1 MDTGQLVMLR
11 NKTKGK
17 LCKRPIVTN
26 WSLLNLAW
34 SEGQEGRLG
43 GGRLE
48 DPRSQGG
55 CLTGP
60 RHQGRRVGGPIGSML
75 AFDRSSDDLQGS
87 KGELEGPGM
96 SRGEVEGSKGLLGD
110 PMMGS
115 TGRLDWSSDDLSAY
129 SPIHIYVI

>member
-17 LCKRPIVTN
+17 LCKCPIVTN

-34 SEGQEGRLG
+34 SEGQEGGLG

-55 CLTGP
+55 CLAGP

-87 KGELEGPGM
+87 TGELDGPGM
-96 SRGEVEGSKGLLGD
+96 SRGEVEGSKGSRGTSR
-110 PMMGS
+110 GS
-115 TGRLDWSSDDLSAY
+115 HDGVNGYVRL
-129 SPIHIYVI
+129 VF